1 MNLRSALG
9 AFALFSAASGFVAS
23 PPPAFAQGGDL
34 CPIKQFSDLRGKP
47 SLSSG
52 SAAVPKFVPG
62 EETAYKAIFKL
73 KPEDTAQRLQTG
85 DAFVRKFPDGPF
97 TEAVYSQM
105 SMAAYQQHD
114 FPKME
119 EYAAK
124 ALAINPDDVTV
135 MVFTGWVIPH
145 SSEAA
150 PEQLD
155 TAEKYEKRVLE
166 LLPAY
171 ARPAGMTDQELA
183 AAKIQYEAQAH
194 SGLGL
199 VDYRRNDF
207 PGAVAELT
215 KATSGNAQPD
225 PADYFVLGSSLN
237 RLDRFTDA
245 ATAFDSCSKIPGG
258 EQSVCQQKA
267 DDARKSAA
275 SVSSA
280 ATKTNSAKL

>member
-1 MNLRSALG
+1 MKVRSSLGISALI
-9 AFALFSAASGFVAS
+9 SAAFVFVAA
-23 PPPAFAQGGDL
+23 PQPAFAQGGDL

-52 SAAVPKFVPG
+52 SAATAPKLVPG
-62 EETAYKAIFKL
+62 EESAYKAFFKL
-73 KPEDTAQRLQTG
+73 KPEDTAQRLQAG

-105 SMAAYQQHD
+105 SMAAYHQQD

-145 SSEAA
+145 SSTAA

-155 TAEKYEKRVLE
+155 KAEKYEKRVIE

-183 AAKIQYEAQAH
+183 AAKLQYEAQAH

-199 VDYRRNDF
+199 VDYRRDDF
-207 PGAVAELT
+207 TGAVAELT
-215 KATSGNAQPD
+215 KATSGNAQAD
-225 PADYFVLGSSLN
+225 PADYFVLGSSLD
-237 RLDRFTDA
+237 RLNRFTDA

-258 EQSVCQQKA
+258 EQTACQQKA

-275 SVSSA
+275 SA
-280 ATKTNSAKL
+280 ATKTTSAKL